1 MPRIPLSTAQKIG
14 HVDAEV
20 NQQTAPGMGFGM
32 DDARALQNA
41 GDAIGQAG
49 RGLGSALMQFGERV
63 QEAEDRLA
71 AAEYETA
78 WNKRQ
83 KELEKRM
90 KENPGSVKDFGKWA
104 TESDAAWENDSKQY
118 TDRMSKRYRD
128 VFETNWRRH
137 RDNAVYRRQELTI
150 QAQVKSLQ
158 EGYTK
163 QIQERINAGD
173 YGGAR
178 DLVTGISNMKDADG
192 KSCSPFTEDQI
203 KGFGEFVDKSE
214 TFGELR
220 EIFDSGNAKDIE
232 NTLELLKVRNKDG
245 GYLHDLGLTEEERV
259 RWIKYGENVQ
269 MQQRNDAAKA
279 YLAEVNSTGKYQTK
293 EELNELLKAGEI
305 TEEDYNFRW
314 KIAEGKEREAEREKD
329 KAYLAKVNSTGEY
342 QTKAELDKLLESGEI
357 TAEDYN
363 FRLKIAEGKEQE
375 AEREKDKAF
384 RDEMSEVIADY
395 NRGGSIVD
403 VRDELEL
410 KLERGIITPAQYN
423 EGIRIIEILE
433 SKEEEQKIAVLK
445 AAVEELEARIQT
457 ADYPAP
463 AEQLQW
469 QTQYYNE
476 IKKAFA
482 EYPKIQEKL
491 MKAVDQRLK
500 DDPLEKTEIGRELKK
515 TVDGYIRQADQSIGL
530 GNLDDYFKFSDTEM
544 VDLKLQF
551 YQAARQFSTE
561 PGATYSS
568 CAKKLEEVKK
578 AVFEQR
584 IKNIF
589 NPYTGSV
596 HDFNKYGK
604 VFRESEIPLD
614 EEERTYRVMRP
625 DGVRGRAIPLSP
637 TQIAAIRAKK
647 ATELEEQGYIDKDD
661 IQVFEIIDEKTG
673 KTRTVWRSVKDGRE
687 VYADEYE

>member
-20 NQQTAPGMGFGM
+20 NQQSAPGMGFGM

-49 RGLGSALMQFGERV
+49 RGLGNALMQFGERV

-83 KELEKRM
+83 KELETRM

-158 EGYTK
+158 DGYAK

-173 YGGAR
+173 YEGAR

-192 KSCSPFTEDQI
+192 KPCSPFTEDQV

-220 EIFDSGNAKDIE
+220 DIFDSKNPVRIQTALNG
-232 NTLELLKVRNKDG
+232 LEDKDG
-245 GYLHDLGLTEEERV
+245 ASGIYTYYTKLTEEERA

-279 YLAEVNSTGKYQTK
+279 YLAEVNSTGEYQTK

-314 KIAEGKEREAEREKD
+314 KIAAGKEREAERGKD
-329 KAYLAKVNSTGEY
+329 
-342 QTKAELDKLLESGEI
+342 
-357 TAEDYN
+357 
-363 FRLKIAEGKEQE
+363 
-375 AEREKDKAF
+375 
-384 RDEMSEVIADY
+384 
-395 NRGGSIVD
+395 
-403 VRDELEL
+403 
-410 KLERGIITPAQYN
+410 
-423 EGIRIIEILE
+423 
-433 SKEEEQKIAVLK
+433 AVLK
-445 AAVEELEARIQT
+445 AAVEELEARIRT

-476 IKKAFA
+476 IKKTFA
-482 EYPKIQEKL
+482 QYPEIQEKL

-530 GNLDDYFKFSDTEM
+530 GILDDYIKFSDTEM

-596 HDFNKYGK
+596 RDFNKYGK
-604 VFRESEIPLD
+604 VFRESEILLD

-625 DGVRGRAIPLSP
+625 DGSRGRAIPLPP

-661 IQVFEIIDEKTG
+661 IQAFEIIDEKTG

>member
-20 NQQTAPGMGFGM
+20 NQQSAPGMGFGM

-90 KENPGSVKDFGKWA
+90 KENPGSVKEFGKWA

-158 EGYTK
+158 DGYAK

-178 DLVTGISNMKDADG
+178 DLVAGISNMKDADG
-192 KSCSPFTEDQI
+192 NPCSPFTEDQI

-214 TFGELR
+214 AFGELR
-220 EIFDSGNAKDIE
+220 DIFDSKNQVRIQAALNG
-232 NTLELLKVRNKDG
+232 LKEKDG
-245 GYLHDLGLTEEERV
+245 ESGKYIYHTKLTEEERV

-314 KIAEGKEREAEREKD
+314 KIAEGKEREAERGKD

-578 AVFEQR
+578 AVFKQR

-589 NPYTGSV
+589 NPYTGKV
-596 HDFNKYGK
+596 RDFNKYGK
-604 VFRESEIPLD
+604 VFRESEIPVSIDDSKL
-614 EEERTYRVMRP
+614 
-625 DGVRGRAIPLSP
+625 PLSHQFP
-637 TQIAAIRAKK
+637 GKKNFVHKDTIAKIRASSAAK
-647 ATELEEQGYIDKDD
+647 LEEQGYIDKDD

>member
-20 NQQTAPGMGFGM
+20 NQQSAPGMGFGM

-71 AAEYETA
+71 AAEYETE

-83 KELEKRM
+83 KELETRM
-90 KENPGSVKDFGKWA
+90 KENPGSVKEFGKWA
-104 TESDAAWENDSKQY
+104 TESDAAWENDSKKY

-128 VFETNWRRH
+128 VFQEKWKQH
-137 RDNAVYRRQELTI
+137 RYNAVYRRQELTI

-158 EGYTK
+158 DGYAK
-163 QIQERINAGD
+163 QIQDRINAGD
-173 YGGAR
+173 YDGAR
-178 DLVTGISNMKDADG
+178 DLVDGLKNMKGDP
-192 KSCSPFTEDQI
+192 CSPFTEDQI
-203 KGFGEFVDKSE
+203 QGFLEFVDKSE
-214 TFGELR
+214 AFGELR
-220 EIFDSGNAKDIE
+220 EIFDSGNAVRIQAALDRLKEKDDASGKYTYYTE
-232 NTLELLKVRNKDG
+232 
-245 GYLHDLGLTEEERV
+245 LTEDDRA
-259 RWIKYGENVQ
+259 RWIKYGKNVQ
-269 MQQRNDAAKA
+269 LQQRNDAA
-279 YLAEVNSTGKYQTK
+279 
-293 EELNELLKAGEI
+293 
-305 TEEDYNFRW
+305 
-314 KIAEGKEREAEREKD
+314 

-578 AVFEQR
+578 AVFKQR

-589 NPYTGSV
+589 NPYTGKV
-596 HDFNKYGK
+596 RDFNKYGK
-604 VFRESEIPLD
+604 VFRESEIPVSIDDSKL
-614 EEERTYRVMRP
+614 
-625 DGVRGRAIPLSP
+625 PLSHQFP
-637 TQIAAIRAKK
+637 GKKNFVHKDTIAKIRASSAAK
-647 ATELEEQGYIDKDD
+647 LEEQGYIDKDD

>member
-20 NQQTAPGMGFGM
+20 NQQSAPGMGFGM

-49 RGLGSALMQFGERV
+49 RGLGNAMMQFAERV

-83 KELEKRM
+83 KELETRM

-128 VFETNWRRH
+128 VFETNWRRQ

-158 EGYTK
+158 DGYAK
-163 QIQERINAGD
+163 QIQERINTGD
-173 YGGAR
+173 YNGAR
-178 DLVTGISNMKDADG
+178 ELIKEIGSMKDNANG
-192 KSCSPFTEDQI
+192 KPCSPFTEDQI

-214 TFGELR
+214 AFGLLR
-220 EIFDSGNAKDIE
+220 NMFDSGEAAQIQTALD
-232 NTLELLKVRNKDG
+232 LLKETDENGAYVRFTTAPEDESDEYWNVTG
-245 GYLHDLGLTEEERV
+245 RGNLTEEERA

-293 EELNELLKAGEI
+293 KELNELLKAGEI
-305 TEEDYNFRW
+305 TAEDYNFRW
-314 KIAEGKEREAEREKD
+314 
-329 KAYLAKVNSTGEY
+329 
-342 QTKAELDKLLESGEI
+342 
-357 TAEDYN
+357 
-363 FRLKIAEGKEQE
+363 KIAEGKEQE

-395 NRGGSIVD
+395 NHGGSIVD

-433 SKEEEQKIAVLK
+433 NKEEQKIAVLK
-445 AAVEELEARIQT
+445 AESEKGQVAARQVEELEARIRT

-476 IKKAFA
+476 IKKVFA
-482 EYPKIQEKL
+482 KYPKIQEKL

-530 GNLDDYFKFSDTEM
+530 GIFDDYFKFSDTEM

-589 NPYTGSV
+589 NPYTGRV
-596 HDFNKYGK
+596 RDFNKYGK

-661 IQVFEIIDEKTG
+661 IQAFEIIDEKTG

>member
-20 NQQTAPGMGFGM
+20 NQQSAPGMGFGM

-71 AAEYETA
+71 AAEYETE
-78 WNKRQ
+78 WKKRQ
-83 KELEKRM
+83 GELEMRM

-128 VFETNWRRH
+128 LFQKNWEQH
-137 RDNAVYRRQELTI
+137 RNEAKFRRQELTI

-158 EGYTK
+158 DGYAK
-163 QIQERINAGD
+163 QIHERINAGD
-173 YGGAR
+173 YDGAR
-178 DLVTGISNMKDADG
+178 DLVAGISNMKDADG
-192 KSCSPFTEDQI
+192 KPCSPFTEDQI

-214 TFGELR
+214 TFGLLR
-220 EIFDSGNAKDIE
+220 NMFDSGNAKDIE

-245 GYLHDLGLTEEERV
+245 GYLHDLGLTEEERA

-293 EELNELLKAGEI
+293 KELDELLKAGEI
-305 TEEDYNFRW
+305 TAEDYNFRW
-314 KIAEGKEREAEREKD
+314 KIAEGKEQKAEREKD
-329 KAYLAKVNSTGEY
+329 
-342 QTKAELDKLLESGEI
+342 
-357 TAEDYN
+357 
-363 FRLKIAEGKEQE
+363 
-375 AEREKDKAF
+375 
-384 RDEMSEVIADY
+384 
-395 NRGGSIVD
+395 
-403 VRDELEL
+403 
-410 KLERGIITPAQYN
+410 
-423 EGIRIIEILE
+423 
-433 SKEEEQKIAVLK
+433 AVLK
-445 AAVEELEARIQT
+445 AAVEELEARIRT

-482 EYPKIQEKL
+482 QYPEIQEKL

-515 TVDGYIRQADQSIGL
+515 TVDGYIRQADSSIGL
-530 GNLDDYFKFSDTEM
+530 GILDDYFKFSDTEM

-596 HDFNKYGK
+596 RDFNKYGK

-647 ATELEEQGYIDKDD
+647 ATELEKQGYIDKDD
-661 IQVFEIIDEKTG
+661 IQAFEIIDEKTG

>member
-20 NQQTAPGMGFGM
+20 NQQSAPGIGFGM

-71 AAEYETA
+71 AAEYETE
-78 WNKRQ
+78 WKKRQ
-83 KELEKRM
+83 GELEMRM

-128 VFETNWRRH
+128 LFQKNWEQH
-137 RDNAVYRRQELTI
+137 RNEAKFRRQELTI

-158 EGYTK
+158 DGYAK
-163 QIQERINAGD
+163 QIHERINAGD
-173 YGGAR
+173 YDGAR
-178 DLVTGISNMKDADG
+178 DLVAGISNMKDADG
-192 KSCSPFTEDQI
+192 KPCSPFTEDQI

-214 TFGELR
+214 TFGLLR
-220 EIFDSGNAKDIE
+220 NMFDSGNAKDIE

-245 GYLHDLGLTEEERV
+245 GYLHDLGLTEEERA

-293 EELNELLKAGEI
+293 KELDELLKAGEI
-305 TEEDYNFRW
+305 TAEDYNFRW
-314 KIAEGKEREAEREKD
+314 KIAEGKEQKAEREKD
-329 KAYLAKVNSTGEY
+329 
-342 QTKAELDKLLESGEI
+342 
-357 TAEDYN
+357 
-363 FRLKIAEGKEQE
+363 
-375 AEREKDKAF
+375 
-384 RDEMSEVIADY
+384 
-395 NRGGSIVD
+395 
-403 VRDELEL
+403 
-410 KLERGIITPAQYN
+410 
-423 EGIRIIEILE
+423 
-433 SKEEEQKIAVLK
+433 AVLK
-445 AAVEELEARIQT
+445 AAVEELEARIRT

-476 IKKAFA
+476 IKKVFA
-482 EYPKIQEKL
+482 QYPEIQEKL

-515 TVDGYIRQADQSIGL
+515 TVDGYIRQADSSIGL
-530 GNLDDYFKFSDTEM
+530 GILDDYFKFSDTEM

-596 HDFNKYGK
+596 RDFNKYGK
-604 VFRESEIPLD
+604 VFRESKIPLD

-647 ATELEEQGYIDKDD
+647 ATELEKQGYIDKDD
-661 IQVFEIIDEKTG
+661 IQAFEIIDEKTG

>member
-20 NQQTAPGMGFGM
+20 NQQSAPGMGFGM

-71 AAEYETA
+71 AAEYETE

-83 KELEKRM
+83 KELETRM
-90 KENPGSVKDFGKWA
+90 KENPGSVKEFGKWA
-104 TESDAAWENDSKQY
+104 TESDAAWENDSKKY

-128 VFETNWRRH
+128 VFQEKWKQH
-137 RDNAVYRRQELTI
+137 RYNAVYRRQELTI

-158 EGYTK
+158 DGYAK
-163 QIQERINAGD
+163 QIQDRINAGD
-173 YGGAR
+173 YDGAR
-178 DLVTGISNMKDADG
+178 DLVDGLKNMKGDP
-192 KSCSPFTEDQI
+192 CSPFTEDQI
-203 KGFGEFVDKSE
+203 QGFLEFVDKSE
-214 TFGELR
+214 AFGELR
-220 EIFDSGNAKDIE
+220 EIFDSGNAVRIQAALDRLKEKDDASGKYTYYTE
-232 NTLELLKVRNKDG
+232 
-245 GYLHDLGLTEEERV
+245 LTEDDRA
-259 RWIKYGENVQ
+259 RWIKYGKNVQ
-269 MQQRNDAAKA
+269 LQQRNDAAKA
-279 YLAEVNSTGKYQTK
+279 YLAKVNSTGEYQTK
-293 EELNELLKAGEI
+293 AELDKLLESGEI
-305 TEEDYNFRW
+305 TAEDYNFRL
-314 KIAEGKEREAEREKD
+314 KIAEGKEQEAEREKD

-578 AVFEQR
+578 AVFKQR

-589 NPYTGSV
+589 NPYTGKV
-596 HDFNKYGK
+596 RDFNKYGK
-604 VFRESEIPLD
+604 VFRESEIPVSIDDSKL
-614 EEERTYRVMRP
+614 
-625 DGVRGRAIPLSP
+625 PLSHQFP
-637 TQIAAIRAKK
+637 GKKNFVHKDTIAKIRASSAAK
-647 ATELEEQGYIDKDD
+647 LEEQGYIDKDD

>member
-71 AAEYETA
+71 AAEYETE

-83 KELEKRM
+83 KELETRM
-90 KENPGSVKDFGKWA
+90 KKNPGSVKEFGTWAQDSDEKW
-104 TESDAAWENDSKQY
+104 EKDSKQY

-128 VFETNWRRH
+128 VFETNWQRH

-158 EGYTK
+158 DGYAK
-163 QIQERINAGD
+163 QIHERINAGD

-178 DLVTGISNMKDADG
+178 DLVAGISNMKDADG
-192 KSCSPFTEDQI
+192 KSCSPFTEDQL

-314 KIAEGKEREAEREKD
+314 KIAEGKEREAERGKD
-329 KAYLAKVNSTGEY
+329 
-342 QTKAELDKLLESGEI
+342 
-357 TAEDYN
+357 
-363 FRLKIAEGKEQE
+363 
-375 AEREKDKAF
+375 
-384 RDEMSEVIADY
+384 
-395 NRGGSIVD
+395 
-403 VRDELEL
+403 
-410 KLERGIITPAQYN
+410 
-423 EGIRIIEILE
+423 
-433 SKEEEQKIAVLK
+433 AVLK
-445 AAVEELEARIQT
+445 AAVEELEARIRT

-482 EYPKIQEKL
+482 QYPEIQEKL

-530 GNLDDYFKFSDTEM
+530 GILDDYFKFSDTEM
-544 VDLKLQF
+544 VDLMQFFLCFYYISAFSFLQL
-551 YQAARQFSTE
+551 Y
-561 PGATYSS
+561 YSPQ
-568 CAKKLEEVKK
+568 L
-578 AVFEQR
+578 R
-584 IKNIF
+584 N
-589 NPYTGSV
+589 Y
-596 HDFNKYGK
+596 
-604 VFRESEIPLD
+604 
-614 EEERTYRVMRP
+614 
-625 DGVRGRAIPLSP
+625 
-637 TQIAAIRAKK
+637 
-647 ATELEEQGYIDKDD
+647 
-661 IQVFEIIDEKTG
+661 
-673 KTRTVWRSVKDGRE
+673 
-687 VYADEYE
+687 